1 MLLMRP
7 ASEADFEAVVALLEA
22 CKLPHRDL
30 GPGSMQAFIVAGDSA
45 PAEGVIGL
53 ERFGDVGLLRSLA
66 VAPERRGSGLGGELA
81 DALERS
87 ARAAGVREL
96 YLLTTSA
103 AAFFARR
110 GYAVVPR
117 AQAPASIQSTQEFSS
132 LCPSQ
137 AVCLRKILD

>member
-1 MLLMRP
+1 MRP
-7 ASEADFEAVVALLEA
+7 ATETDFEAVVALLGA

-30 GPGSMQAFIVAGDSA
+30 GPRSMREFIVAGESG
-45 PAEGVIGL
+45 PAAGVIGL
-53 ERFGDVGLLRSLA
+53 ERFGDAGLLRSLA
-66 VAPERRGSGLGGELA
+66 VTPERRGSGLGGELV
-81 DALERS
+81 DALEGA

-96 YLLTTSA
+96 FLLTTSA
-103 AAFFARR
+103 TDFFARR

-117 AQAPASIQSTQEFSS
+117 AQAPASIQSTQEFST